1 MPQIAHYHAF
11 RGRHWD
17 TGTICNLLDYRGLRA
32 PHTAQ
37 PVSEA
42 LLFGISGGVA
52 VSYFVFEYPGFVPQ
66 VSIGT
71 RYPFDPME
79 KIWTRLRL
87 HPAIYTTSHAETAA
101 AQLEAVIAGGQP
113 ALVWADMLSLPYNA
127 TAPLDDGFALMLPV
141 LVYGYDVAHNVALLA
156 DRAQVA
162 LQITASELA
171 TARARSQQ
179 HQHRMVVLDPP
190 ATLDMEVLAHAVLA
204 GIRDCIS
211 LYESAPPRGPETNF
225 GFAALTKWA
234 TMLTDPNSVQGWAR
248 MFPAGAPLY
257 AALTAIYGAIES
269 CETGGRASRPQYAE
283 FLSEAAL
290 ILNRPQLHEV
300 AARFQASAMQW
311 AGLAQLVL
319 PDDVP
324 ALHVT
329 RTLLQHR
336 EHLLNQQGMAA
347 LPEVMQI
354 NTRLETIQH
363 ELSNGFPLNAAA
375 VAELYA
381 ALHTQVQ
388 AIHAA
393 EQEAITQLQACIA

>member
-87 HPAIYTTSHAETAA
+87 HPAIYTTSHTETAA

-141 LVYGYDVAHNVALLA
+141 LVYGYDVAQDVALLA

-204 GIRDCIS
+204 
-211 LYESAPPRGPETNF
+211 
-225 GFAALTKWA
+225 
-234 TMLTDPNSVQGWAR
+234 
-248 MFPAGAPLY
+248 
-257 AALTAIYGAIES
+257 
-269 CETGGRASRPQYAE
+269 
-283 FLSEAAL
+283 
-290 ILNRPQLHEV
+290 
-300 AARFQASAMQW
+300 ASAIASACMNRHRRVDQRRIS
-311 AGLAQLVL
+311 
-319 PDDVP
+319 
-324 ALHVT
+324 AL
-329 RTLLQHR
+329 R
-336 EHLLNQQGMAA
+336 
-347 LPEVMQI
+347 P
-354 NTRLETIQH
+354 
-363 ELSNGFPLNAAA
+363 
-375 VAELYA
+375 
-381 ALHTQVQ
+381 
-388 AIHAA
+388 
-393 EQEAITQLQACIA
+393 

>member
-1 MPQIAHYHAF
+1 
-11 RGRHWD
+11 
-17 TGTICNLLDYRGLRA
+17 
-32 PHTAQ
+32 
-37 PVSEA
+37 
-42 LLFGISGGVA
+42 
-52 VSYFVFEYPGFVPQ
+52 
-66 VSIGT
+66 
-71 RYPFDPME
+71 
-79 KIWTRLRL
+79 
-87 HPAIYTTSHAETAA
+87 
-101 AQLEAVIAGGQP
+101 
-113 ALVWADMLSLPYNA
+113 
-127 TAPLDDGFALMLPV
+127 
-141 LVYGYDVAHNVALLA
+141 
-156 DRAQVA
+156 
-162 LQITASELA
+162 
-171 TARARSQQ
+171 
-179 HQHRMVVLDPP
+179 
-190 ATLDMEVLAHAVLA
+190 
-204 GIRDCIS
+204 
-211 LYESAPPRGPETNF
+211 
-225 GFAALTKWA
+225 
-234 TMLTDPNSVQGWAR
+234 MLTDPDSVQGWAR

-300 AARFQASAMQW
+300 AALFQASAMQW

-354 NTRLETIQH
+354 NTRLEMIQH

-393 EQEAITQLQACIA
+393 EQEAITHLQACIA